1 MEDDHLLVQAGLKAA
16 QMLRGG
22 RQDWQAE
29 LFDQRMP
36 SLLRLTGLISILA
49 RRKNVAKLCCAIMEH
64 RVNSRR
70 LLAMGFARSPRGE
83 ESA

>member
-22 RQDWQAE
+22 TPKTGK
-29 LFDQRMP
+29 LNFSINGMP

-64 RVNSRR
+64 RVNSSR
-70 LLAMGFARSPRGE
+70 
-83 ESA
+83 